1 MPATCTNVIRFSRWT
16 GKKGDDRK
24 PRTAR
29 SPGSTSIFSPVVTL
43 YRQVVRVAAKHDEG
57 TQQSTNHLAEYL
69 SADSNL
75 MAQQQLLQ
83 RAQQLTEAIEV
94 KVLQAEWSGD
104 YFRVHVDSSS
114 KARASASH
122 WFLLAADEAG
132 ALKLLGVQY

>member
-1 MPATCTNVIRFSRWT
+1 MSK
-16 GKKGDDRK
+16 GKILIIG
-24 PRTAR
+24 
-29 SPGSTSIFSPVVTL
+29 
-43 YRQVVRVAAKHDEG
+43 VAAVGLAVFGFVRSDGNDYAERSVPLDLEEVKQVE
-57 TQQSTNHLAEYL
+57 TMLQRLQQSTNHLAEYL

-104 YFRVHVDSSS
+104 YFRVHVGSPS
-114 KARASASH
+114 KADVSASH

>member
-1 MPATCTNVIRFSRWT
+1 MSK
-16 GKKGDDRK
+16 GKILIIG
-24 PRTAR
+24 
-29 SPGSTSIFSPVVTL
+29 
-43 YRQVVRVAAKHDEG
+43 VAAVGLAVFGFFRSGGNDYAERAAALDSEEVQQVE
-57 TQQSTNHLAEYL
+57 TMLQRLQQSSNHLAEYL

-104 YFRVHVDSSS
+104 YFRVHVSSPT
-114 KARASASH
+114 KTDATASH

-132 ALKLLGVQY
+132 ALKLSGVQY

>member
-1 MPATCTNVIRFSRWT
+1 MSK
-16 GKKGDDRK
+16 GKILIIGM
-24 PRTAR
+24 AAVGLAVFGFVR
-29 SPGSTSIFSPVVTL
+29 SGGND
-43 YRQVVRVAAKHDEG
+43 YAERAAALDSEEVQQFE
-57 TQQSTNHLAEYL
+57 TMLQRLQQSTNHLAEYL

-83 RAQQLTEAIEV
+83 CAQQLTEAIEV

-104 YFRVHVDSSS
+104 YFRVHVDSPS

>member
-1 MPATCTNVIRFSRWT
+1 MSK
-16 GKKGDDRK
+16 GKILIIG
-24 PRTAR
+24 
-29 SPGSTSIFSPVVTL
+29 
-43 YRQVVRVAAKHDEG
+43 VAAVGLAVFGFFRSDGNDYAERAVALDSEEVQQVE
-57 TQQSTNHLAEYL
+57 TMLQRLQQSTNHLAEYL

-104 YFRVHVDSSS
+104 YFRVHVGSPS
-114 KARASASH
+114 KADVSASH

>member
-1 MPATCTNVIRFSRWT
+1 MS
-16 GKKGDDRK
+16 KG
-24 PRTAR
+24 TILIIGLAAVGLAVFGFVR
-29 SPGSTSIFSPVVTL
+29 SDGNDYAERAVALDSEEVQ
-43 YRQVVRVAAKHDEG
+43 QVESMLQRL
-57 TQQSTNHLAEYL
+57 QQSTNHLAEYL

-75 MAQQQLLQ
+75 RAQQQLLQ

-104 YFRVHVDSSS
+104 YFRVHVGSPS
-114 KARASASH
+114 KADVSASH

>member
-1 MPATCTNVIRFSRWT
+1 MSN
-16 GKKGDDRK
+16 GKILIIG
-24 PRTAR
+24 
-29 SPGSTSIFSPVVTL
+29 V
-43 YRQVVRVAAKHDEG
+43 VAAGLAVFGFVRGDGNDYAEHAAALDSEEV
-57 TQQSTNHLAEYL
+57 QQVEIMLQRLHQSTNHLAEYL
-69 SADSNL
+69 ITDLNP

-94 KVLQAEWSGD
+94 KVLHAEWSGD
-104 YFRVHVDSSS
+104 YFRVHVGSPS

>member
-1 MPATCTNVIRFSRWT
+1 MLQR
-16 GKKGDDRK
+16 
-24 PRTAR
+24 
-29 SPGSTSIFSPVVTL
+29 L
-43 YRQVVRVAAKHDEG
+43 
-57 TQQSTNHLAEYL
+57 QQSTNHLAEYL

-94 KVLQAEWSGD
+94 KVLQAEWSGE
-104 YFRVHVDSSS
+104 YFRVHVGSPS
-114 KARASASH
+114 KADVSASH

>member
-1 MPATCTNVIRFSRWT
+1 MSK
-16 GKKGDDRK
+16 GKILIIG
-24 PRTAR
+24 
-29 SPGSTSIFSPVVTL
+29 V
-43 YRQVVRVAAKHDEG
+43 VAAGLAVFGFVRGDGNDYAEHAAALDSEEVQQVE
-57 TQQSTNHLAEYL
+57 TMLQRLQQSTNHLAEYL

-104 YFRVHVDSSS
+104 YFRVHVGSPS
-114 KARASASH
+114 KANAFASH

>member
-1 MPATCTNVIRFSRWT
+1 MSK
-16 GKKGDDRK
+16 GKILIIGL
-24 PRTAR
+24 AAVGLAGFGFVR
-29 SPGSTSIFSPVVTL
+29 SDGNHYAERAVVL
-43 YRQVVRVAAKHDEG
+43 DSEEVKQVETMLKRL
-57 TQQSTNHLAEYL
+57 QQSTNHLAECL
-69 SADSNL
+69 SANANP

-104 YFRVHVDSSS
+104 YFRVHMGSLS
-114 KARASASH
+114 KADASASH

>member
-1 MPATCTNVIRFSRWT
+1 MSK
-16 GKKGDDRK
+16 GKILIIG
-24 PRTAR
+24 
-29 SPGSTSIFSPVVTL
+29 
-43 YRQVVRVAAKHDEG
+43 VAAVGLAVFGFVRSDGNDYAERAVALDSEEIQQVE
-57 TQQSTNHLAEYL
+57 TMLQRLQQSTNHLAEYL

-75 MAQQQLLQ
+75 RAQQQLLQ

-104 YFRVHVDSSS
+104 YFRVHVGSPS
-114 KARASASH
+114 KADVSASH

>member
-1 MPATCTNVIRFSRWT
+1 MS
-16 GKKGDDRK
+16 KGTILIIGLAAVGLAVFGFVRGDGNDY
-24 PRTAR
+24 AEHAAALD
-29 SPGSTSIFSPVVTL
+29 SEEVQ
-43 YRQVVRVAAKHDEG
+43 QVETMLQRL
-57 TQQSTNHLAEYL
+57 QQSTNHLAEYL

-75 MAQQQLLQ
+75 RAQQQLLQ

-104 YFRVHVDSSS
+104 YFRVHVGSPSLADV
-114 KARASASH
+114 SASH

>member
-1 MPATCTNVIRFSRWT
+1 MSK
-16 GKKGDDRK
+16 GKILIIG
-24 PRTAR
+24 
-29 SPGSTSIFSPVVTL
+29 
-43 YRQVVRVAAKHDEG
+43 VAAVGLAVFGFVRSDGNDYAERAVALDSEEVQQVESMLQRL
-57 TQQSTNHLAEYL
+57 QQSTNHLAEYL

-75 MAQQQLLQ
+75 RAQQQLLQ

-104 YFRVHVDSSS
+104 YFRVHVGSPS
-114 KARASASH
+114 KADVSASH

>member
-1 MPATCTNVIRFSRWT
+1 MSK
-16 GKKGDDRK
+16 GKILIIG
-24 PRTAR
+24 
-29 SPGSTSIFSPVVTL
+29 V
-43 YRQVVRVAAKHDEG
+43 VAAGWAVFGFGRGDGNDYAEHAAALDSEEVQQVE
-57 TQQSTNHLAEYL
+57 TVLQRLQQSTNHLAEYL

-104 YFRVHVDSSS
+104 YFRVHVGSPS
-114 KARASASH
+114 KADVSASH

-132 ALKLLGVQY
+132 ALKLLGLQY